1 MSKLTNYQ
9 IMAMIDRL
17 ASTIRNGEPK
27 GLSGTA
33 TRARKKL
40 AEYQAELQ
48 SRMQA
53 EKGASESEKNVQ
65 VARLEL
71 ANCVCLQQNQFQ
83 KRADLHVFREKHM
96 QQKKD
101 ELAVIGDQ
109 LEIDHQAAVDVSAWV
124 GRQQAFGMIANK
136 CSAAQA
142 QILKRLKD
150 TSAHKAFGLTR
161 EDFCTQ
167 HLGINRSTA
176 DRIIANL
183 EEFGTAYFAL
193 SNIMRISSATYRLLA
208 PAVDGNELIFG
219 DEKIPITK
227 ANADKILEAVN
238 AAREEAE
245 QANKQLSNAKSDL
258 KKANAAC
265 DNAKKATEKTRK
277 EFAEFRDNVEH
288 QAERAWEHADEDQ
301 RFLIKLEIDRDF
313 LLQRL
318 RSFADCRELSQ
329 ANQDRLV
336 AFCEATWAEV
346 HQVCEKIRGAYGV
359 GLLQPNPASS
369 VEVDEL
375 TPNKRSLIG
384 EYDEKHPLKK

>member
-1 MSKLTNYQ
+1 MSKLTNCQ
-9 IMAMIDRL
+9 IQSMIDRL
-17 ASTIRNGEPK
+17 ESTIRNAEPK

-48 SRMQA
+48 TRLQA
-53 EKGASESEKNVQ
+53 EKVPSESQKNVQ
-65 VARLEL
+65 VARSEF
-71 ANCVCLQQNQFQ
+71 ANNLCLQQHQFQ
-83 KRADLHVFREKHM
+83 KRADLHVFRENDM

-101 ELAVIGDQ
+101 VLAVVGDQ
-109 LEIDHQAAVDVSAWV
+109 LEVDHQEAMDVSAWV
-124 GRQQAFGMIANK
+124 GRQQVFAMIANK

-161 EDFCTQ
+161 EEFCTQ

-183 EEFGTAYFAL
+183 EEFGTAYFTL
-193 SNIMRISSATYRLLA
+193 SNIMRISPATYRLLA

-219 DEKIPITK
+219 DDRIPITK
-227 ANADKILEAVN
+227 ANTDRILEAVN
-238 AAREEAE
+238 AARDEAE
-245 QANKQLSNAKSDL
+245 QAKKQLSNAKSDL
-258 KKANAAC
+258 KKARDER
-265 DNAKKATEKTRK
+265 DNAKKAVEKTRK
-277 EFAEFRDNVEH
+277 EFADFRYEVDH
-288 QAERAWEHADEDQ
+288 RAEIAWEHADEDQ
-301 RFLIKLEIDRDF
+301 RFLIKLEIERDF
-313 LLQRL
+313 ILQRL

-346 HQVCEKIRGAYGV
+346 HQVCEKIRGTYGV

-375 TPNKRSLIG
+375 TPNKRSLVE
-384 EYDEKHPLKK
+384 EYEEKHPLN